1 MGKFDALFEDD
12 DNIFAGSPKSKFW
25 DFYNKLSQDLAEDE
39 FDKIVEKIAVMEMML
54 QEHMHEDD
62 IDRQVKQ
69 YALQN
74 FDTLDERKK
83 SVYIE
88 LAAELLFQFDS

>member
-1 MGKFDALFEDD
+1 MGKFDALFEDE
-12 DNIFAGSPKSKFW
+12 DNIFAGTPKSKYW
-25 DFYNKLSQDLAEDE
+25 DFYNKLSPELAESE

-54 QEHMHEDD
+54 QEKIHEDEL
-62 IDRQVKQ
+62 DREVKN
-69 YALQN
+69 YMIQN
-74 FDTLDERKK
+74 YDRMDEYKK

>member
-1 MGKFDALFEDD
+1 MGKFDALFEDE
-12 DNIFAGSPKSKFW
+12 DNVFAGTPKSKYW

-54 QEHMHEDD
+54 QETIHEDEL
-62 IDRQVKQ
+62 DRHVKQ
-69 YALQN
+69 YAIQN
-74 FDTLDERKK
+74 YDKMDDRKK